1 MWKKRFSIKMVA
13 GSILAGLIYGLAGE
27 LIYKN
32 LELPVPHIIIVML
45 YFTGMFLFLG
55 IVVYF
60 IGKAGNYQSYA
71 SVNKKQWVVA
81 FILMVFFSL
90 LFEFLYSNISFK
102 AKGQDFSSY
111 IFIIDSSGSMNETDP
126 EGMCYQAVDK
136 LLGNKDAEFEYAIYK
151 FSDSTELAREMA
163 PIDNDIKKL
172 EIVNEGGTQI
182 ANALETVLKDIQSGK
197 MVLGNDPRVI
207 LLSDGQAT
215 DVDSSNM
222 DRYNRTLEQFKEQG
236 ITISTVGMTHEA
248 DTNLLM
254 HTAKSTGG
262 MFASV
267 DKVEQLEQEMEQMV
281 EEVKEERSLLKANTG
296 NNVNWFFAV
305 LRIFFII
312 CLGIII
318 AVEKAVLCE
327 RFLNTNTILSSS
339 ITGSVLAG
347 IFMEAGM
354 DFLSLSPGIV
364 RIISCMLAAFTL
376 LHEDEPPKAA

>member
-71 SVNKKQWVVA
+71 PVNKKQWVVA

-102 AKGQDFSSY
+102 AKWQDFSSY